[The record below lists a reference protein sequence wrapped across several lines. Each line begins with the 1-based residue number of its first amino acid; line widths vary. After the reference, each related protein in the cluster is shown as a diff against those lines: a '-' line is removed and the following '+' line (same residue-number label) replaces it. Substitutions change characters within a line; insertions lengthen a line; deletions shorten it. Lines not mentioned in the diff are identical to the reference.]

1 MRTLS
6 ETEVRHD
13 PACLAQAWGGED
25 TFVLLPDKS
34 GVDKDWIQR
43 GFSLLPQDLRIGHY
57 VLLTSGTTGLPKLV
71 VGERRRSEQLVE
83 VLHQLQE
90 SEAIQET
97 VLVLPLSYSYAF
109 INQWLWSH
117 HFQRRLLVTP
127 GLKNSDALL
136 DALEQARHAMLCLV
150 GAQVPFLADLYRGKV
165 FAGVARVHFA
175 GGRFPQESL
184 PAIQALFPNA
194 DVYNNY
200 GCAEAL
206 PRLALRKAGLSSE
219 AANVGRPLPGIEL
232 SVNSADELLFRS
244 RYGAVGIV
252 EDGAFRPI
260 HGAEWVKTGDLA
272 RENPDGTWQL
282 LGRASEVFKRH
293 GEKISM
299 ALLQGTVSRAWP
311 GQAAFYKELDSRG
324 EEGPVLFLAP
334 SPSAEQLREILMA
347 FRKNHSRAHWPL
359 RIEAAGS
366 VPLLPNGKPDVRAVP
381 AVIDKQVLWRQTV

>member
-1 MRTLS
+1 MRILS
-6 ETEVRHD
+6 ETEVRFD
-13 PACLAQAWGGED
+13 PAGLAQAWASED

-34 GVDKDWIQR
+34 GVDMDWIRR
-43 GFSLLPQDLRIGHY
+43 GFSLLPADLRVGHY

-83 VLHQLQE
+83 VLHQLQA
-90 SEAIQET
+90 SDAIRET
-97 VLVLPLSYSYAF
+97 VVVLPLSYSYAF

-127 GLKNSDALL
+127 GLKNSEALL
-136 DALEQARHAMLCLV
+136 GALQRAQHAMLCLV
-150 GAQVPFLADLYRGKV
+150 GTQVPFLAEFYHGQV
-165 FAGVARVHFA
+165 FAGVTRVHFA

-184 PAIQALFPNA
+184 SVLQALFPSA
-194 DVYNNY
+194 EIYNNY

-206 PRLALRKAGLSSE
+206 PRLALRKATLSGE
-219 AANVGRPLPGIEL
+219 AANIGRPLPGIEL

-252 EDGAFRPI
+252 EDGVFRPI
-260 HGAEWVKTGDLA
+260 GSLEWVKTGDLA
-272 RENPDGTWQL
+272 RGDPDGTWQL

-299 ALLQGTVSRAWP
+299 ALLQGTVSRAWA
-311 GQAAFYKELDSRG
+311 GQAAFYKEQDSRG
-324 EEGPVLFLAP
+324 EEGSVLFLAP

-347 FRKNHSRAHWPL
+347 FRKHHSRAHWPL